1 MMNKGELA
9 MNYAVDFFV
18 SDLGELTHSQ
28 FLDALQDDEIP
39 EQVSI
44 WSPFENSDAGDLLI
58 LIDSLANTYITFVD
72 DLSDIYDKQYDEEF
86 AKQKLKDEYM
96 AKVDEEM
103 RKGANLCSL

>member
-1 MMNKGELA
+1 MNKGELA
-9 MNYAVDFFV
+9 MNYAVDFFI
-18 SDLGELTHSQ
+18 SDLGELTHNK

-58 LIDSLANTYITFVD
+58 LIDSLANTYITFID
-72 DLSDIYDKQYDEEF
+72 DLSDIYDKEINEEM
-86 AKQKLKDEYM
+86 KNQKLQDEYM
-96 AKVDEEM
+96 AKMDEEM

>member
-9 MNYAVDFFV
+9 MNYAVDFFI
-18 SDLGELTHSQ
+18 SDLGELTHNQ

-72 DLSDIYDKQYDEEF
+72 DLSDIYDKQIDEEMK
-86 AKQKLKDEYM
+86 KQKLQDEYM

>member
-1 MMNKGELA
+1 MNKGELA

-44 WSPFENSDAGDLLI
+44 WSPFEKSDAGDLLI
-58 LIDSLANTYITFVD
+58 LIDSLANMFIHFT
-72 DLSDIYDKQYDEEF
+72 DEVSER
-86 AKQKLKDEYM
+86 QK
-96 AKVDEEM
+96 
-103 RKGANLCSL
+103 